1 MDAATLQ
8 RVLDNVLAQ
17 SEARVQQM
25 LKAATPAN
33 NDLANANLTNSID
46 ARIGKFNY
54 DPENG
59 HTFDQWFKRYGK
71 IIEEDGKELPEAT
84 KVRLLLGKMADEEY
98 SKYRDSVSPT
108 LPDQIKW
115 AETLTNLK
123 ELFAETRSLF
133 VRRYDCFKI
142 RQQPRQDITSLVAL
156 INASCEN
163 ANLSLTKEELKCII
177 LVIALRDENHDLRQK
192 CLKML
197 EDSRKTGTAI
207 TLKKVEEELRTI
219 QLVKESAL
227 SLMSPPVATNAIRA
241 RPQQWRDSKIKP
253 HLQQHGEQRSHN
265 QQSGSISTEKGKPF
279 RGPPTHPCGSCGLSN
294 HWRADCRL
302 KDAICSKCQR
312 KGHIAKVCRQTTKA
326 PPRKDRSFLSIG
338 VQTHLMA
345 MGTTQPRYWKI
356 LITINGVQNRM
367 NVDTG
372 AQATIIPIQTWIKL
386 GKPALSPSDIDAKNC
401 NGEPVPINGK
411 FECVVKTTHSSPKTL
426 TAYVS
431 ETIEQDLLGLPW
443 IEQLEIIPTEIL
455 FQEVR
460 TKARCNPS
468 KTASQHP
475 TNVNDAQSLI
485 AVLQSDFSEVF
496 SSDLGRCTKAKAHLI
511 LKPDAKP
518 VYCKARPVPHGATDA
533 VNDEL
538 DRLLKIGAIK
548 PIEFSHWAAPI
559 LAVKKKNGK
568 TRVCIDFSTGLNNAL
583 ELNRHPLPRPE
594 NIYAALNGAAY
605 FSNLDL
611 RDAYLQMELD
621 TESQQLCALNTHR
634 GLFQCQR
641 LPFGV
646 KSAPSIFQH
655 LMDQICAGIPGVFA
669 YLDDGRKTTNPRRVD
684 QRVLDNVLAQ
694 SEARVQQMLKAATP
708 ANNDLA
714 NANLTNSIDA
724 RIGKFN
730 YDPENGHTFDQWF
743 KRYGK
748 IIEED
753 GKELPEATKVRLLLG
768 KMADEE
774 YSKYRDSVSPT
785 LPDQIKWAETL
796 TNLKELFAETRSLF
810 VRRYDCFK
818 IRQQPRQ
825 DITSLVALINA
836 SCENANLSLTKE
848 ELKCIIL
855 VIALRDENHD
865 LRQKCLKMLE
875 DSRKTGTA
883 ITLKKVE
890 EELRTI
896 QLVKESALSLMSPPV
911 ATNAIRA
918 RPQQWRDS
926 KIKPHLQQ
934 HGEQR
939 SHNQQSG
946 SISTEKGKPF
956 RGPPTHPCG
965 SCGLSNHWRA
975 DCRLKDAICSKC
987 QRKGHIAKVC
997 RQTTKAPPRKD
1008 RSFLSIGVQT
1018 HLMAMGTTQPRY
1030 WKILITING
1039 VQNRMNVD
1047 TGAQATIIPIQTW
1060 IKLGKPALSPSDID
1074 AKNCN
1079 GEPVP
1084 INGKFECVV
1093 KTTHSSPK
1101 TLTAYVS
1108 ETIEQ
1113 DLLGLPWIEQL
1124 EIIPTEIL
1132 FQEVRTKARCNP
1144 SKTASQHPT
1153 NVNDAQSLIAV
1164 LQSDFS
1170 EVFSSDLGRCTKA
1183 KAHLIL
1189 KPDAKPVYCKARPV
1203 PHGATDAVNDEL
1215 DRLLKIGAIKP
1226 IEFSHWAAPILAVK
1240 KKNGK
1245 TRVCIDFS
1253 TGLNNALELN
1263 RHPLPRPE
1271 NIYAALNGAA
1281 YFSNLDLRDAYLQME
1296 LDTESQQLCALNTHR
1311 GLFQCQRLPFGVKS
1325 APSIFQHLMDQIC
1338 AGIPGVFAYLDDGRK
1353 TTNPRRV
1360 EVPPGAVYIVEKP
1373 TNPRR
1378 VEVPRDE
1385 RVLDNVLA
1393 QSEARVQQMLKA
1405 ATPANNDLANAN
1417 LTNSID
1423 ARIGKFNYD
1432 PENGH
1437 TFDQWFKRYGKIIE
1451 EDGKELPEATKVRL
1465 LLGKMADEEYS
1476 KYRDSVS
1483 PTLPDQIKWAETLTN
1498 LKELF
1503 AETRSLFVR
1512 RYDCFKIRQQ
1522 PRQDIT
1528 SLVALINASCENANL
1543 SLTKEELK
1551 CIILVEEEL
1560 RTIQLVKESALS
1572 LMSPPVATNAIRA
1585 RPQQWRDS
1593 KIKPHLQQHG
1603 EQRSHNQQS
1612 GSISTEKG
1620 KPFRGPPTHPCGS
1633 CGLSNHW
1640 RADCRLKDA
1649 ICSKCQRKGHIA
1661 KVCRQ
1666 TTKAPPR
1673 KDRSFLSIGVQT
1685 HLMAMGT
1692 TQPRYWKILIT
1703 INGVQNRMNV
1713 DTGAQATIIPIQTW
1727 IKLGKPALSPSDI
1740 DAKNCNGEPVPIN
1753 GKFECV
1759 VKTTHSSPK
1768 TLTAYVSET
1777 IEQDLLGL
1785 PWIEQLEIIPTEILF
1800 QEVRTKARCNP
1811 SKTASQH
1818 PTNVNDAQSLIAVLQ
1833 SDFSEVF
1840 SSDLGRCTKAK
1851 AHLILKPDAKPV
1863 YCKARPVPHGATDA
1877 VNDELDRL
1885 LKIGAIKPIEF
1896 SHWAAPI
1903 LAVKKKNGKTR
1914 VCIDFS
1920 TGLNNALELN
1930 RHPLPRPENI
1940 YAALNGAAYFSNLD
1954 LRDAYLQMELDTE
1967 SQQLCALNT
1976 HRGLF
1981 EHASC
1986 TLSDAQQN
1994 YSQIEKKA
2002 LALVFAVQKL
2012 HRMLFGHKFTLLTD
2026 HKPLLAIF
2034 GSKKGIPIYS
2044 ASRLQRWALILTN
2057 YDFVIKYVNTAA
2069 FGQADVLF
2077 RLIANYPRPE
2087 EDRLIANI
2095 CTETECYIS
2104 TVLQSQTDQL
2114 PITAKEIAEVT
2125 AEDEILSEILRLSRS
2140 GWPKKVNDPE
2150 FTPYF
2155 PKRDEIIENEGCL
2168 MYQQRIIVPSL
2179 LRARALKTLHMSHP
2193 GIVRMKALAR
2203 RHFYWPGL
2211 DSAIEKVVRE
2221 CEECQNA
2228 QKAPTKA
2235 ALAPWPP
2242 TSQAFQRVHID
2253 FAGPCE
2259 DGHMYLILVDSF
2271 SKWPEVCL
2279 MNTTTSSATIKVLR
2293 SVIYRSG
2300 VPEEIVSDN
2309 GTQFRSAEFAGFC
2322 KEFGIKHTFTPPFH
2336 PQSNGQVER
2345 FVDTFKRAMKKCAKG
2360 DKLWA
2365 EKMLLSYRTT
2375 PSAVLNGHSPEQ
2387 LFFGRKLRTTLSL
2400 IHPRGEQR
2408 EFVDQKDI
2416 RKSQLKYSSQ
2426 MTKQFDE
2433 KHGAKPSEFGPQD
2446 PARLWKEFVTRPRIR
2461 VLVPSLGKRIVHR
2474 HANQLRRRFA
2484 FEEDGPTTDREPIPT
2499 VHADENHQPPKDQ
2512 QLPQGSPPLA
2522 VRRSRRTIKPRTFY
2536 SPPPARKSRH

>member
-1 MDAATLQ
+1 MINSFGLFPAFPADDSAGTSSAKALAKWLHTPRGDSLPKGLKCSFCSTGMERLKMTFVNSTSPVNFIICVWDWLSFDGIMPFELINNLTGERLVFRHIKGNEWLLVRCPIELEEVTQQFWRSQQLTGNIFNKHNLVLILLVWEVENLVLIFNFAEIFEKPTNPRRVEVPPERKMDAATLQ

-241 RPQQWRDSKIKP
+241 RPQQWRGSKIKP

-294 HWRADCRL
+294 HWRAECRL

-312 KGHIAKVCRQTTKA
+312 KGHIAKVCRQTANA
-326 PPRKDRSFLSIG
+326 PPRKNRSFLSIG
-338 VQTHLMA
+338 VKTHLMA

-372 AQATIIPIQTWIKL
+372 AQATIIPLQTWIKL
-386 GKPALSPSDIDAKNC
+386 GKPALSPSDIEAKNC

-411 FECVVKTTHSSPKTL
+411 FECVVKTSRSSPKTL

-431 ETIEQDLLGLPW
+431 KTIEQDLLGLPW

-468 KTASQHP
+468 KTAPQHP
-475 TNVNDAQSLI
+475 TNVKDAQSLI
-485 AVLQSDFSEVF
+485 SALQSDFSEVF

-518 VYCKARPVPHGATDA
+518 VYCKARPVPHGAIDA

-621 TESQQLCALNTHR
+621 PESQQLCALNTHR

-669 YLDDGRKTTNPRRVD
+669 YLDDGLIATKTLEQHLSAIYQLFT
-684 QRVLDNVLAQ
+684 
-694 SEARVQQMLKAATP
+694 
-708 ANNDLA
+708 
-714 NANLTNSIDA
+714 
-724 RIGKFN
+724 RIKEFGLRIQLEKCKFL
-730 YDPENGHTFDQWF
+730 Q
-743 KRYGK
+743 
-748 IIEED
+748 
-753 GKELPEATKVRLLLG
+753 KELLFLG
-768 KMADEE
+768 HIISAEGIRPDPSR
-774 YSKYRDSVSPT
+774 SK
-785 LPDQIKWAETL
+785 A
-796 TNLKELFAETRSLF
+796 
-810 VRRYDCFK
+810 
-818 IRQQPRQ
+818 IRQMPPP
-825 DITSLVALINA
+825 
-836 SCENANLSLTKE
+836 
-848 ELKCIIL
+848 
-855 VIALRDENHD
+855 HD
-865 LRQKCLKMLE
+865 V
-875 DSRKTGTA
+875 S
-883 ITLKKVE
+883 TL
-890 EELRTI
+890 
-896 QLVKESALSLMSPPV
+896 
-911 ATNAIRA
+911 
-918 RPQQWRDS
+918 
-926 KIKPHLQQ
+926 
-934 HGEQR
+934 
-939 SHNQQSG
+939 
-946 SISTEKGKPF
+946 
-956 RGPPTHPCG
+956 
-965 SCGLSNHWRA
+965 
-975 DCRLKDAICSKC
+975 
-987 QRKGHIAKVC
+987 
-997 RQTTKAPPRKD
+997 
-1008 RSFLSIGVQT
+1008 RSFLGALNYYGKFVKEMREIRAPLDQLLRKDISWNWKAEQQTAFEKAKEIMTSDLLLTHYDPSLQMVVAADASKDGIG
-1018 HLMAMGTTQPRY
+1018 
-1030 WKILITING
+1030 
-1039 VQNRMNVD
+1039 
-1047 TGAQATIIPIQTW
+1047 ATISHIWPD
-1060 IKLGKPALSPSDID
+1060 K
-1074 AKNCN
+1074 
-1079 GEPVP
+1079 
-1084 INGKFECVV
+1084 
-1093 KTTHSSPK
+1093 
-1101 TLTAYVS
+1101 S
-1108 ETIEQ
+1108 E
-1113 DLLGLPWIEQL
+1113 
-1124 EIIPTEIL
+1124 
-1132 FQEVRTKARCNP
+1132 
-1144 SKTASQHPT
+1144 
-1153 NVNDAQSLIAV
+1153 
-1164 LQSDFS
+1164 
-1170 EVFSSDLGRCTKA
+1170 
-1183 KAHLIL
+1183 
-1189 KPDAKPVYCKARPV
+1189 
-1203 PHGATDAVNDEL
+1203 
-1215 DRLLKIGAIKP
+1215 
-1226 IEFSHWAAPILAVK
+1226 
-1240 KKNGK
+1240 
-1245 TRVCIDFS
+1245 
-1253 TGLNNALELN
+1253 
-1263 RHPLPRPE
+1263 
-1271 NIYAALNGAA
+1271 
-1281 YFSNLDLRDAYLQME
+1281 
-1296 LDTESQQLCALNTHR
+1296 
-1311 GLFQCQRLPFGVKS
+1311 
-1325 APSIFQHLMDQIC
+1325 
-1338 AGIPGVFAYLDDGRK
+1338 
-1353 TTNPRRV
+1353 
-1360 EVPPGAVYIVEKP
+1360 
-1373 TNPRR
+1373 
-1378 VEVPRDE
+1378 
-1385 RVLDNVLA
+1385 
-1393 QSEARVQQMLKA
+1393 
-1405 ATPANNDLANAN
+1405 
-1417 LTNSID
+1417 
-1423 ARIGKFNYD
+1423 
-1432 PENGH
+1432 
-1437 TFDQWFKRYGKIIE
+1437 
-1451 EDGKELPEATKVRL
+1451 KV
-1465 LLGKMADEEYS
+1465 
-1476 KYRDSVS
+1476 
-1483 PTLPDQIKWAETLTN
+1483 I
-1498 LKELF
+1498 
-1503 AETRSLFVR
+1503 
-1512 RYDCFKIRQQ
+1512 
-1522 PRQDIT
+1522 
-1528 SLVALINASCENANL
+1528 
-1543 SLTKEELK
+1543 
-1551 CIILVEEEL
+1551 
-1560 RTIQLVKESALS
+1560 
-1572 LMSPPVATNAIRA
+1572 
-1585 RPQQWRDS
+1585 
-1593 KIKPHLQQHG
+1593 
-1603 EQRSHNQQS
+1603 
-1612 GSISTEKG
+1612 
-1620 KPFRGPPTHPCGS
+1620 
-1633 CGLSNHW
+1633 
-1640 RADCRLKDA
+1640 
-1649 ICSKCQRKGHIA
+1649 
-1661 KVCRQ
+1661 
-1666 TTKAPPR
+1666 
-1673 KDRSFLSIGVQT
+1673 
-1685 HLMAMGT
+1685 
-1692 TQPRYWKILIT
+1692 
-1703 INGVQNRMNV
+1703 
-1713 DTGAQATIIPIQTW
+1713 
-1727 IKLGKPALSPSDI
+1727 
-1740 DAKNCNGEPVPIN
+1740 
-1753 GKFECV
+1753 
-1759 VKTTHSSPK
+1759 
-1768 TLTAYVSET
+1768 
-1777 IEQDLLGL
+1777 
-1785 PWIEQLEIIPTEILF
+1785 
-1800 QEVRTKARCNP
+1800 
-1811 SKTASQH
+1811 
-1818 PTNVNDAQSLIAVLQ
+1818 
-1833 SDFSEVF
+1833 
-1840 SSDLGRCTKAK
+1840 
-1851 AHLILKPDAKPV
+1851 
-1863 YCKARPVPHGATDA
+1863 
-1877 VNDELDRL
+1877 
-1885 LKIGAIKPIEF
+1885 
-1896 SHWAAPI
+1896 
-1903 LAVKKKNGKTR
+1903 
-1914 VCIDFS
+1914 
-1920 TGLNNALELN
+1920 
-1930 RHPLPRPENI
+1930 
-1940 YAALNGAAYFSNLD
+1940 
-1954 LRDAYLQMELDTE
+1954 
-1967 SQQLCALNT
+1967 
-1976 HRGLF
+1976 

-1994 YSQIEKKA
+1994 YSQIEKEA
-2002 LALVFAVQKL
+2002 LALIFAVQKF

-2044 ASRLQRWALILTN
+2044 ASRLQRWALIMTN

-2069 FGQADVLF
+2069 FGQADVLS

-2150 FTPYF
+2150 FAPYF
-2155 PKRDEIIENEGCL
+2155 PKRDEIIGIEGCL

-2228 QKAPTKA
+2228 LKAPTKA
-2235 ALAPWPP
+2235 PLAPWPP

-2375 PSAVLNGHSPEQ
+2375 PSAVLNGHSPDQ

-2446 PARLWKEFVTRPRIR
+2446 PVLLLNYKLGKAHWLPGTIVERVRHSPTYR